1 MKKNDTFVVT
11 IEDMGV
17 NGEGIGK
24 YEGMTFFIKDAVVGD
39 EILAGVTK
47 LKKGYG
53 YARMIEVLRPSDRR
67 VEPACAVAR
76 QCGGCQM
83 QTLRYDVQL
92 QLKERKVRDNLRR
105 IGGFSEELLQRVMEP
120 VVGME
125 EPFRYRNK
133 AQFPVGY
140 DKNGEIV
147 FGFYAA
153 RSHRVIPVDDCLLG
167 VEENGLILAQ
177 IKEYMQQ
184 CGVKPYDEVTGK
196 GLLRHVLIRKG
207 FHSGQLMVCLVVN
220 GKELPQEDVLIEK
233 LQSIEGMHSISININ
248 TANTNRILGDEVRLL
263 WGEPCITDDI
273 CRVQEKKADSG
284 EFITTGEKVSF
295 EISPKSFYQ
304 VNPVQTEKL
313 YSLALEY
320 AGLTGEEIV
329 WDLYCGIGTI
339 SLFLAK
345 AAKQVYGVEIVPEAI
360 EDARRNALNNHMDNV
375 TFYVGKAEEVVPA
388 WVENRENSE
397 GCTSPDVIVVDPPR
411 KGCDEKCLQTMVQVA
426 PKRIVYVS
434 CDSATL
440 SRDLK
445 YLVEHGYGLER
456 VRPVDQFCH
465 SMHVECVVLLTKT
478 S

>member
-1 MKKNDTFVVT
+1 
-11 IEDMGV
+11 
-17 NGEGIGK
+17 
-24 YEGMTFFIKDAVVGD
+24 
-39 EILAGVTK
+39 
-47 LKKGYG
+47 
-53 YARMIEVLRPSDRR
+53 
-67 VEPACAVAR
+67 
-76 QCGGCQM
+76 M

-92 QLKERKVRDNLRR
+92 ALKERKVRDNLRR
-105 IGGFSEELLQRVMEP
+105 IGGFSDDLLQQVMEP
-120 VVGME
+120 IVGME

-140 DKNGEIV
+140 DKSGEIV

-153 RSHRVIPVDDCLLG
+153 RSHQVIPVSDCLLG
-167 VEENGLILAQ
+167 VEENGLILSR

-184 CGVKPYDEVTGK
+184 CGVKPYDEATGK

-207 FHSGQLMVCLVVN
+207 FHSGELMVCLVVN
-220 GKELPQEDVLIEK
+220 GKELPREDVLIGA
-233 LQSIEGMHSISININ
+233 LQKVRGMHSISLNVN
-248 TANTNRILGDEVRLL
+248 TENTNRILGDEVRLL
-263 WGEPCITDDI
+263 WGELCIRDSI
-273 CRVQEKKADSG
+273 CRVREETAGRGCFVETEDR
-284 EFITTGEKVSF
+284 VSF

-320 AGLTGEEIV
+320 AGLSGRETV

-345 AAKQVYGVEIVPEAI
+345 AAKHVYGVEIVPEAI
-360 EDARRNALNNHMDNV
+360 LDARRNADNNHMDNV

-388 WVENRENSE
+388 WVESQDTGEERI
-397 GCTSPDVIVVDPPR
+397 SPDVIVVDPPR
-411 KGCDEKCLQTMVQVA
+411 KGCDELCLQTMVQVA

-445 YLVEHGYGLER
+445 YLVEHGYELKR

-465 SMHVECVVLLTKT
+465 SMHVETVVLLMKT

>member
-17 NGEGIGK
+17 NGEGVGK
-24 YEGMTFFIKDAVVGD
+24 CEGMTFFIKDAVVGD

-53 YARMIEVLRPSDRR
+53 YARVIEVLTPSDRR
-67 VEPACAVAR
+67 VEPACVVAR

-83 QTLRYDVQL
+83 QSLRYDVQL
-92 QLKERKVRDNLRR
+92 SLKERKVRDNLRR
-105 IGGFSEELLQRVMEP
+105 IGGFSDDLLQQVMEP
-120 VVGME
+120 IVGME

-133 AQFPVGY
+133 AQFPAGY
-140 DKNGEIV
+140 DKNGDIV

-153 RSHRVIPVDDCLLG
+153 RSHQVIPVSDCLLG
-167 VEENGLILAQ
+167 VEENGLILARV
-177 IKEYMQQ
+177 KDYMQQ
-184 CGVKPYDEVTGK
+184 CHVKPYDETTGK

-220 GKELPQEDVLIEK
+220 GKELPQEDVLIES
-233 LQSIEGMHSISININ
+233 LQKIEGMHSISLNVN
-248 TANTNRILGDEVRLL
+248 TENTNRILGDEVRLL
-263 WGEPCITDDI
+263 WGELCITDSI
-273 CRVQEKKADSG
+273 CRVREEMVGSFVVTKDR
-284 EFITTGEKVSF
+284 VSF

-320 AGLTGEEIV
+320 ADLSGEEIV

-345 AAKQVYGVEIVPEAI
+345 AAKHVYGVEIVPEAI
-360 EDARRNALNNHMDNV
+360 RDARRNAGNNHMDNV
-375 TFYVGKAEEVVPA
+375 TFYAGKAEEVVPA
-388 WVENRENSE
+388 WVESRENGE
-397 GCTSPDVIVVDPPR
+397 GRISPDVIVVDPPR
-411 KGCDEKCLQTMVQVA
+411 KGCDELCLQTMVQVA

-440 SRDLK
+440 ARDLK
-445 YLVEHGYGLER
+445 YLAEHGYELKR

-465 SMHVECVVLLTKT
+465 SMHIETVCLLTH